1 MISLDRVI
9 ADTQALIRIDSQ
21 NPGVQESA
29 CGQWVGNRLADMGTK
44 VTVWPVDGDRN
55 NLAVTVPGGDGPR
68 LVVLGHLDT
77 VPIGHGWTLDPL
89 GGEIIDGKIFGRG
102 ACDMKGGVAVGLGL
116 IEALVTT
123 GITPPG
129 DVVFVATVDEEA
141 PDMAGAHHLVAS
153 GFFRPTDQ
161 VIALEP
167 TGTKLRIA
175 QMGLRWL
182 TVDVTGRMAHAGRAH
197 LGIDSAHVMARIVDH
212 LKSHIAELD
221 HVDDILGR
229 PRFTCGTFTSGV
241 ATNVVPPTAHAS
253 FDIRIVPPMDIN
265 DVVPLVRSIADEVIA
280 EFPGA
285 VCDITGLGAP
295 RPPVRASEDAPI
307 IRGLRQAYLRQVGSP
322 LPQGDDD
329 GHEAYTDASMVAALT
344 GSTSCTVFG
353 PGSTDKAHT
362 SDEFVPIADLDLV
375 SRVMGQMVTDWPDH
389 PTDKE
394 TAA

>member
-1 MISLDRVI
+1 MISVDQVI

-29 CGQWVGNRLADMGTK
+29 CGQWVGNRLADMGTDP
-44 VTVWPVDGDRN
+44 TVMPVDGNRN
-55 NLAVTVPGGDGPR
+55 NLSVTVPGGNGPR

-89 GGEIIDGKIFGRG
+89 GGEIIEGKIFGRG

-116 IEALVTT
+116 IEALVRQR
-123 GITPPG
+123 ITPPG

-197 LGIDSAHVMARIVDH
+197 LGIDSAHVMARIVDR
-212 LKSHIAELD
+212 LKAHIAGLD
-221 HVDDILGR
+221 HVDDILGK
-229 PRFTCGTFTSGV
+229 PRFTCGEFNSGV

-265 DVVPLVRSIADEVIA
+265 DVVPLVRLIADEVITD
-280 EFPGA
+280 FPGA
-285 VCDITGLGAP
+285 TCDITGLGAP
-295 RPPVRASEDAPI
+295 RPPVRASEQAPI
-307 IRGLRQAYLRQVGSP
+307 IRGLRQAYLSAVGSP

-375 SRVMGQMVTDWPDH
+375 SKVMGRLVTDWPNSE
-389 PTDKE
+389 PEKE
-394 TAA
+394 TPP